1 MADGLL
7 MGKMGDAGEME
18 KGDEVVEGGERVDFE
33 LMWTGLANACRGEK
47 ADDVEQ
53 EEGETDKS
61 LPLSLSLWSA
71 AARLI
76 CNLEKGDAMVSFSA
90 LACCKEEGGKRWGK
104 EWSGERMKFFF
115 KDCEEYKSLEGSSG
129 GKLKGY
135 SVLADF

>member
-1 MADGLL
+1 

-33 LMWTGLANACRGEK
+33 LIWTGLANVCRGEK

-76 CNLEKGDAMVSFSA
+76 CNLEKGDAMVSF
-90 LACCKEEGGKRWGK
+90 LLWRVEKRGGSG
-104 EWSGERMKFFF
+104 GERNG
-115 KDCEEYKSLEGSSG
+115 LVRG
-129 GKLKGY
+129 
-135 SVLADF
+135 